1 MLVVVAHLWP
11 SALPGGYVGVDVFF
25 AISGFLITS
34 LLLREIERTGG
45 LSLSDFWARR
55 ARRILPAALVTL
67 LFCAIATILF
77 VPLTYWQQFLAELRA
92 STAYVQNWQL
102 ADSAVDYFAA
112 DNGPSPVQH
121 FWSLSAEEQ
130 FYVVWPV
137 LLLLAVGLTRGR
149 TARVRRNAIIAVIGT
164 LTAVSLA
171 YSLYDTAANP
181 SAAYFIT
188 PTRAWE
194 FGLGGL
200 LAMLPHVERSPGVKY
215 GVLSWV
221 GLAAIAAA
229 AVFYTERTPFPG
241 YAALLPV
248 LGALAVIAAGAPSR
262 RWAPTRVLELPP
274 VQYVGDVSYSV
285 YLWHWP
291 LLIFAPF
298 VIDRRLDAVGG
309 VAILALTLIAAA
321 LSKRLVEDPVRA
333 GTFLVAR
340 RQRWTFL
347 AAAAGTAVVLG
358 AAAGAT
364 SHLRAQAEAAERASK
379 ETLSAAP
386 DCFGARARDPDRP
399 CSNPQLRLTVAP
411 TPIEAREPGPHC
423 RLSFRLAGKQVCEFG
438 VSRAEAKETV
448 ALIGDS
454 HAGHWRASFDS
465 VARANHARGLHFGH
479 QGCPLSTATRNLLEP
494 ERSSCTRWKRQL
506 FEWLRGHPEVN
517 TVFVAQLSGGSGV
530 VAAGDRSQFA
540 TAVDGYAGAWRA
552 LPASVRRIV
561 VIRDTPK
568 VRGDTDACVSE
579 AMDARRPAGRACA
592 VRRRTA
598 LEPDPAA
605 VAAARDRSGRV
616 RTVDLTRFFCDR
628 RHCYPVIGG
637 ALVFKDPTHLTHVY
651 AQTLAPYLRRAIGA
665 AIARPVVAHA
675 TTGQPRCFGAA
686 ARDPLQPCRNPR
698 LRSLVR
704 PTPRQALRPYD
715 HCKVLFHL
723 VDKQVCGVGVAP
735 EQATRTVALIGD
747 SHAGHLRPAFTA
759 LTRAKRW
766 RGITLGHASCPLSKA
781 TRNLPEPNRS
791 HCVRWKR
798 GLFRWFRSHPEVSIV
813 FVSQLSGGSG
823 VAPRGGRSAFETAA
837 QGYAAAWRALPASV
851 ERIVV
856 LRDTPKV
863 RGFTDECVE
872 RAIAAHRR
880 AGLACAVP
888 RAGALDP
895 DPAFTAARRS
905 GSRRVHA
912 VDLTSIFCDRRRC
925 YPVVGGALAFKD
937 STHLTGVFAA
947 TLGPVLLRRVG
958 G

>member
-1 MLVVVAHLWP
+1 M
-11 SALPGGYVGVDVFF
+11 
-25 AISGFLITS
+25 
-34 LLLREIERTGG
+34 
-45 LSLSDFWARR
+45 
-55 ARRILPAALVTL
+55 
-67 LFCAIATILF
+67 
-77 VPLTYWQQFLAELRA
+77 
-92 STAYVQNWQL
+92 
-102 ADSAVDYFAA
+102 
-112 DNGPSPVQH
+112 
-121 FWSLSAEEQ
+121 
-130 FYVVWPV
+130 

-149 TARVRRNAIIAVIGT
+149 AARVRRRAIVVTIGA
-164 LTAVSLA
+164 LTVASLA
-171 YSLYDTAANP
+171 YSLHHTAANP
-181 SAAYFIT
+181 AAAYFIT

-194 FGLGGL
+194 FGVGGL
-200 LAMLPHVERSPGVKY
+200 LAMLPHVERPAGVKWA
-215 GVLSWV
+215 VLSWV
-221 GLAAIAAA
+221 GLAGIGVAAA
-229 AVFYTERTPFPG
+229 FFSPDTPFPG

-248 LGALAVIAAGAPSR
+248 LGALAVIAAGAPTG
-262 RWAPTRVLELPP
+262 RWAPTRGLELPP
-274 VQYVGDVSYSV
+274 VQYLGNVSYSV

-291 LLIFAPF
+291 LLILAPF
-298 VIDRRLDAVGG
+298 VIDRRLNPIGG
-309 VAILALTLIAAA
+309 AAILAITLIAAG

-340 RQRWTFL
+340 RERWTFL
-347 AAAAGTAVVLG
+347 SAAAGTAVVLL

-364 SHLRAQAEAAERASK
+364 SHLRARTAAAERASK
-379 ETLSAAP
+379 RILTGEPA
-386 DCFGARARDPDRP
+386 CFGARARDPQRP
-399 CSNPQLRLTVAP
+399 CSNPQLRLGVAP
-411 TPIEAREPGPHC
+411 TPIEARRPGPHC
-423 RLSFRLAGKQVCEFG
+423 RLGFRLAGKQVCEFG

-454 HAGHWRASFDS
+454 HAGHWRASFES
-465 VARANHARGLHFGH
+465 VARANRARGLHFGH
-479 QGCPLSTATRNLLEP
+479 QGCPLSTASRNLLEP
-494 ERSSCTRWKRQL
+494 DRSSCTRWKRQL
-506 FEWLRGHPEVN
+506 FVWFRGHPEVR

-530 VAAGDRSQFA
+530 VAASRRGRFA
-540 TAVDGYAGAWRA
+540 TAVDGYARAWAA
-552 LPASVRRIV
+552 LPASVRHIV
-561 VIRDTPK
+561 VLRDTPK
-568 VRGDTDACVSE
+568 VHGDTDACVTE

-616 RTVDLTRFFCDR
+616 HTVDLTRFFCDR
-628 RHCYPVIGG
+628 RLCYPVIGG

-651 AQTLAPYLRRAIGA
+651 ARTLAPYLRRAI
-665 AIARPVVAHA
+665 ARPVAA
-675 TTGQPRCFGAA
+675 RSNTGQPRCFGAA
-686 ARDPLQPCRNPR
+686 ARDRLQPCHNPR

-704 PTPRQALRPYD
+704 PTPREALRPFD

-735 EQATRTVALIGD
+735 EQATRTVAIIGD

-766 RGITLGHASCPLSKA
+766 RGIALGHASCPLSKA

-798 GLFRWFRSHPEVSIV
+798 GLFRWFRGHPEVSIV

-823 VAPRGGRSAFETAA
+823 VAPRGGRNAFETAA

-863 RGFTDECVE
+863 RGSTDDCVE

-880 AGLACAVP
+880 AGLACMVS
-888 RAGALDP
+888 RADALDA

-905 GSRRVHA
+905 RSRRVQA
-912 VDLTSIFCDRRRC
+912 VDLTSVFCDRTRC
-925 YPVVGGALAFKD
+925 YPVIGGALAFKD

-947 TLGPVLLRRVG
+947 TLGPVLLRRLG